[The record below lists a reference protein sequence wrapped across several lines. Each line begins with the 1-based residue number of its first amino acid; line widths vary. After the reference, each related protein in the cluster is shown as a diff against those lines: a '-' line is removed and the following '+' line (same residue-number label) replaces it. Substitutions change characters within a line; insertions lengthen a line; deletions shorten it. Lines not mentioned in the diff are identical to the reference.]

1 MKTVN
6 VSNTLTTR
14 RLFGSALL
22 LLTLVSILVPPAMA
36 EISQA
41 ETDLTGVSI
50 AIYAGGSSEGHNES
64 RKALIEMFE
73 WMNADSIQEVVGED
87 VRNGALDDVDIFAI
101 PGTSPY
107 TLLPD
112 LQTEGV
118 EIFED
123 FIKNGGSFFG
133 IVSGSYYEWDD
144 YFHFNDFF
152 LYSGELDCEAY
163 GYGKMTVNI
172 SVNTDSNGPDL
183 SSQQENLNTSYW
195 DSGHFADFEEDVT
208 IIANYTGT
216 DLPVMIA
223 YEKWNG
229 TVFLSTLH
237 PEFEEDDSRDNS
249 TFLDSLDDPDSEWD
263 LMLSVSKWLIEESI
277 VPTETTSGTS
287 STTTQTDGL
296 NLGTESIVVIGIAGV
311 VVIVAIIAGKKFR
324 G

>member
-1 MKTVN
+1 M
-6 VSNTLTTR
+6 
-14 RLFGSALL
+14 LL
-22 LLTLVSILVPPAMA
+22 LLTVVSILVPPTVAK
-36 EISQA
+36 ISQDG
-41 ETDLTGVSI
+41 TDLSGVSI
-50 AIYAGGSSEGHNES
+50 AIYAGGASEGHNES

-73 WMNADSIQEVVGED
+73 WMNASTIVEVVGED
-87 VRNGALDDVDIFAI
+87 VRNGALDDVDIFVM
-101 PGTSPY
+101 PGSSPY

-152 LYSGELDCEAY
+152 LYSGEMDCEAY

-172 SVNTDSNGPDL
+172 SVNTDSEGPNL
-183 SSQQENLNTSYW
+183 SSLPENLTTTYW
-195 DSGHFADFEEDVT
+195 DSGHFADYDEDVN

-216 DLPVMIA
+216 DMPVMIA

-237 PEFEEDDSRDNS
+237 PEFEECTERD
-249 TFLDSLDDPDSEWD
+249 LKSL
-263 LMLSVSKWLIEESI
+263 V
-277 VPTETTSGTS
+277 
-287 STTTQTDGL
+287 
-296 NLGTESIVVIGIAGV
+296 
-311 VVIVAIIAGKKFR
+311 
-324 G
+324 

>member
-1 MKTVN
+1 M
-6 VSNTLTTR
+6 
-14 RLFGSALL
+14 
-22 LLTLVSILVPPAMA
+22 IPPAMA
-36 EISQA
+36 EISQV

-50 AIYAGGSSEGHNES
+50 AIYAGGASEGHNES

-73 WMNADSIQEVVGED
+73 WMNASSIQEVVGED
-87 VRNGALDDVDIFAI
+87 VRNGVLDDVDIFVM
-101 PGTSPY
+101 PGSSPY
-107 TLLPD
+107 TMLPD

-163 GYGKMTVNI
+163 GYGQFLVNI
-172 SVNTDSNGPDL
+172 SINTDSEGPDL
-183 SSQQENLNTSYW
+183 ASQSDYLNTTYW
-195 DSGHFADFEEDVT
+195 DSGYFCDYEEDVN
-208 IIANYTGT
+208 IIANYAGT
-216 DLPVMIA
+216 DMPVMIA

-237 PEFEEDDSRDNS
+237 PEFEENDNRDNS
-249 TFLDSLDDPDSEWD
+249 TFLDSRDDPDSEWS
-263 LMLSVSKWLIEESI
+263 LMLSVSRWLVQES
-277 VPTETTSGTS
+277 VLPTETTDTMT
-287 STTTQTDGL
+287 STTTTSQITGFS
-296 NLGTESIVVIGIAGV
+296 LGIESLVVLGIAFV
-311 VVIVAIIAGKKFR
+311 VVIVVVIAGKKFR